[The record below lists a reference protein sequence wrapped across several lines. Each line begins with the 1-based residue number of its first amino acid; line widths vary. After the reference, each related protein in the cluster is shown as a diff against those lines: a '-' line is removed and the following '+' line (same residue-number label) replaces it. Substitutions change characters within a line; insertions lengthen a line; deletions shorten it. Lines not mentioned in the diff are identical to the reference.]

1 MAKWLGHLTRIR
13 ELDIE
18 GVLVAKEP
26 LRIGAGK
33 GTKLGSPIDLPL
45 LRVYLPG
52 KGEVP
57 FIPGSSLKGLFRA
70 YFDVVILSLGG
81 YTCAGSGGSTCMS
94 QKVNFHDKIVNGR
107 TVKVKLEKIAKKLS
121 AGMDFNNLAQLLWEN
136 LCLSCKVFGSQS
148 YRSKI
153 MFYDSY
159 PVKDARI
166 GIKTGIAINRRTGAA
181 MHRARYRVE
190 YVEPGAMFNF
200 HVKVLDVPNY
210 VLGLFAQ
217 GLFELNS
224 GRLKVGGF
232 KTRGFGWVELR
243 DPRITIIFH
252 GDSGGGVSGNT
263 LTLNAMDS
271 VDEEYKGEFEVVVEQ
286 ANGITKVTIE
296 GEDTWRLLSGLAE
309 LWNSIRDNV
318 VRTHTPR
325 WTQSGII

>member
-18 GVLVAKEP
+18 GILMAKEP

-33 GTKLGSPIDLPL
+33 GTKLGSPVDLPL
-45 LRVYLPG
+45 LKVYLPG

-70 YFDVVILSLGG
+70 YFDVVIRSLGG
-81 YTCAGSGGSTCMS
+81 YTCAGSGGFTCMS
-94 QKVNFHDKIVNGR
+94 REVNFHGEID
-107 TVKVKLEKIAKKLS
+107 KLEKIARRLS
-121 AGMDFNNLAQLLWEN
+121 ARMDFNNLAQLLWEN

-153 MFYDSY
+153 IFHDSY
-159 PVKDARI
+159 PVKDVRI
-166 GIKTGIAINRRTGAA
+166 GVKIGIAIDRRTGAA
-181 MHRARYRVE
+181 MHRALYQVE
-190 YVEPGAMFNF
+190 YVEPGATFNL

-210 VLGLFAQ
+210 VLGLLAQ
-217 GLFELNS
+217 GLFELNA

-243 DPRITIIFH
+243 NPRITIIFY

-271 VDEEYKGEFEVVVEQ
+271 VDKEYKGEFEVVVEQ
-286 ANGITKVTIE
+286 VNGITKVAIE
-296 GEDTWRLLSGLAE
+296 GENAWRLLSGLAE

-318 VRTHTPR
+318 VKTHIPR

>member
-70 YFDVVILSLGG
+70 YFDVVIRSLRG
-81 YTCAGSGGSTCMS
+81 YACAGSGGSTCMS
-94 QKVNFHDKIVNGR
+94 QKVSFHGEID
-107 TVKVKLEKIAKKLS
+107 KLEKIARRLS
-121 AGMDFNNLAQLLWEN
+121 ARMDFNNLAQLLWEN

-153 MFYDSY
+153 IFYDSY
-159 PVKDARI
+159 PVKDVRI
-166 GIKTGIAINRRTGAA
+166 GVKTGIAIDRRTGAA
-181 MHRARYRVE
+181 MHGALYQVE
-190 YVEPGAMFNF
+190 YVEPGATFNF
-200 HVKVLDVPNY
+200 HVKVLDAPNY

-217 GLFELNS
+217 GLFELNA

-243 DPRITIIFH
+243 NPRITIIFY